1 MHPATATAPEN
12 VSILPHRPRIFGAIP
27 ARYGSTR
34 LPGKPLVEVA
44 GRPMIVH
51 VMERVAAADG
61 LDRVLVLT
69 DDERIAA
76 VVEEHGGEYEMTPAG
91 CASGT
96 DRVAWAARGWPDVD
110 GVVNVQGDWII
121 DPEPISRL
129 AGHLAAYAEDPLV
142 TLAVPATA
150 ADMADPAAVKVVC
163 DRRGYA
169 LYFSRAAIP
178 YRRRPAAAGA
188 AAAEGAEVVPLKHW
202 GIYGYRRQTL
212 LDLAAL
218 APTPLEAA
226 ESLEQLRALEHGIA
240 IRVLVVDGEAAS
252 MDTAED
258 VARVDAALR
267 EQGA

>member
-1 MHPATATAPEN
+1 MHPATAAAPESI
-12 VSILPHRPRIFGAIP
+12 SILPHRPRIFGAIP
-27 ARYGSTR
+27 ARWASTR

-44 GRPMIVH
+44 GRPMILH
-51 VMERVAAADG
+51 VLERVAAAER
-61 LDRVLVLT
+61 LDRVVVLT

-76 VVEEHGGEYEMTPAG
+76 VVEAAGGEVEMTPPE

-110 GVVNVQGDWII
+110 GVVNVQGDWIL

-129 AGHLAAYAEDPLV
+129 AGHLAAYPEDPLV
-142 TLAVPATA
+142 TLAVA
-150 ADMADPAAVKVVC
+150 ASEEEMADPAAVKVVC

-169 LYFSRAAIP
+169 LYFSRSALP
-178 YRRRPAAAGA
+178 YRRRPATAGDPPIVA
-188 AAAEGAEVVPLKHW
+188 LKHW

-212 LDLAAL
+212 LELASL
-218 APTPLEAA
+218 PPTPLERA
-226 ESLEQLRALEHGIA
+226 ESLEQLRALENGIP
-240 IRVLVVDGEAAS
+240 IRVLVVDGQAES

-267 EQGA
+267 RQGAS